1 MWSSQGLSIS
11 PPPGG
16 APDGFLHCNSSH
28 LTDFGGIVRIPLS
41 AEELLAEITS
51 IEFTFFTMD
60 DAADVLT
67 NFDVAGNPIIFS
79 MVFSA
84 IGLDFFMILFARW
97 RRHRRRVVKIR
108 KIASER
114 HAQRDTHWAE
124 KKVTIMKQQEEA
136 RLKNIARAYRLAKQ
150 NNLSLVS
157 LPPEL
162 RTEVVRIQQRLG
174 RSDVVATKL
183 QALVRNKYASN
194 RRVVPGEL
202 PSPPPSP
209 PDRLV
214 RPTTSSSARSREG
227 RDLRASLEAGAA
239 AHRAAE
245 LQAQR
250 KAQERAGQAGQRPT
264 SRKASPSLSSPRVR
278 PSRLPTQSSLN
289 DAYEVLGIEAGAPD
303 EHVLGRFMLLTRR
316 VRENLAAA
324 QRRGDDGEVHK
335 TLLNQLI
342 QARNIIEAAGRGTR
356 AIRSTATPEQAAHFV
371 IAAPTREQE
380 PAQKSVLEERTQA
393 STISVTSV
401 LVDDT
406 RDTNATSLSACTDS
420 ASVSREQTPTVR
432 PQDDV
437 SVLPVVVHRPPPTVA
452 HRAPPT
458 VAHRLPLNRVVA
470 ESLFKVVAN
479 GSARISIESM
489 KAYLRERGDVHE
501 EAIGR
506 LVAEIGINSD
516 GKMDLDEWTRG
527 WVHVQTPKAAW
538 ALNRVVAE
546 SLFKVVANG
555 SVRISIESMEA
566 YLRERGDVH
575 EEVIGR
581 LVAEIGI
588 NSDGKMDLDEWTRGW
603 VHVQTPKAAWAP
615 LPPRQGESLR
625 KETGTAVVSASGS
638 AKRWQHM
645 AARAKLGAEVEPR
658 TEVEAFMPAKAE
670 VEATTA
676 VKADEDLKE
685 RLQPKKLGRYFRS
698 FFGEYYRMLQRE
710 HGLVSAVLPAGEDTA
725 GDRLRDEDI
734 IQIFWTTM
742 MGNLCLISILTGGAP
757 LISITTIIYSLI
769 TCIILAAI
777 TIVVKVVFRWGNRL
791 RFRRR
796 PEPSNLTKLWRR
808 VRVIFKR
815 RQAISLA
822 DDSRSGSGSSALTP
836 PSRFVPM
843 SSRLHLLR
851 FMLAWVFNI
860 LLFISFCLLA
870 IIFGVTMG
878 PAQVHEVILA
888 WVLSLGFTW
897 IVVEPTEILAFTVS
911 EKNQTLRRIKD
922 FLVRIVSNLK
932 MLGLWPC

>member
-1 MWSSQGLSIS
+1 MHGAGDCSESGLCSGHGTCVDGLCKCNVGWAGNNCTTELLCSYWDEENQMWSSQGLSIS

-380 PAQKSVLEERTQA
+380 QAQKSVLEEQTQA
-393 STISVTSV
+393 STISVNSV

-432 PQDDV
+432 PQDDA

-489 KAYLRERGDVHE
+489 K
-501 EAIGR
+501 
-506 LVAEIGINSD
+506 
-516 GKMDLDEWTRG
+516 
-527 WVHVQTPKAAW
+527 
-538 ALNRVVAE
+538 
-546 SLFKVVANG
+546 
-555 SVRISIESMEA
+555 A

-625 KETGTAVVSASGS
+625 KETGTAVVSASGG

-670 VEATTA
+670 VEATTAVKAVQATTA

>member
-1 MWSSQGLSIS
+1 MHGAGDCSESGLCSGHGTCVDGLCKCNVGWAGNNCTTELLCSYWDEENQMWSSQGLSIS

-380 PAQKSVLEERTQA
+380 QAQKSVLEEQTQA

-432 PQDDV
+432 PQDDA

-489 KAYLRERGDVHE
+489 K
-501 EAIGR
+501 
-506 LVAEIGINSD
+506 
-516 GKMDLDEWTRG
+516 
-527 WVHVQTPKAAW
+527 
-538 ALNRVVAE
+538 
-546 SLFKVVANG
+546 
-555 SVRISIESMEA
+555 A

-625 KETGTAVVSASGS
+625 KETGTAVVSASGG

-658 TEVEAFMPAKAE
+658 TEVEAFMPDKAE
-670 VEATTA
+670 VEATTAVKAVQATTA

>member
-1 MWSSQGLSIS
+1 MGWTGNNCTTELVCSYWDEENQMWSSQGLSIS
-11 PPPGG
+11 PPPSG
-16 APDGFLHCNSSH
+16 AFDGFLHCNSSH

-41 AEELLAEITS
+41 AEELLEEITS

-67 NFDVAGNPIIFS
+67 SFDVAGNPIIFS

-97 RRHRRRVVKIR
+97 RWHRRRVVKMR

-114 HAQRDTHWAE
+114 HAQRDMHWAE
-124 KKVTIMKQQEEA
+124 KKATIMQQQEEA

-150 NNLSLVS
+150 NDLSLVS

-162 RTEVVRIQQRLG
+162 RTEVVRIRQRLG
-174 RSDVVATKL
+174 RSYLVASKLQVLARNKTASNRVATML
-183 QALVRNKYASN
+183 QALARNKYASN
-194 RRVVPGEL
+194 RRVVPGGL

-250 KAQERAGQAGQRPT
+250 KAQEKAGQAGQRPT

-289 DAYEVLGIEAGAPD
+289 DAYEVLGIEVGAPD
-303 EHVLGRFMLLTRR
+303 EHVLGKFMLLTRR

-324 QRRGDDGEVHK
+324 QRRGDDGQVHK

-342 QARNIIEAAGRGTR
+342 QARNIIEAAGRATR

-371 IAAPTREQE
+371 IAAPTRVQE
-380 PAQKSVLEERTQA
+380 PAQKSFLEEQTQT
-393 STISVTSV
+393 STISVNSV

-420 ASVSREQTPTVR
+420 PSVSRELTPTVR

-437 SVLPVVVHRPPPTVA
+437 TVLPVVALRPPPTIAPRPPPTVPLRPPPTVA
-452 HRAPPT
+452 PRP
-458 VAHRLPLNRVVA
+458 PLNRVVA

-489 KAYLRERGDVHE
+489 QAYLH
-501 EAIGR
+501 
-506 LVAEIGINSD
+506 
-516 GKMDLDEWTRG
+516 
-527 WVHVQTPKAAW
+527 
-538 ALNRVVAE
+538 
-546 SLFKVVANG
+546 
-555 SVRISIESMEA
+555 
-566 YLRERGDVH
+566 ERGDVH

-581 LVAEIGI
+581 LVAEINI

-615 LPPRQGESLR
+615 LPPRQRKSLR
-625 KETGTAVVSASGS
+625 KETGTTVVSASGG
-638 AKRWQHM
+638 AKRWQQM
-645 AARAKLGAEVEPR
+645 AGRAKLGAEVESR
-658 TEVEAFMPAKAE
+658 TAVEAFMPAKAE

-676 VKADEDLKE
+676 VKAVEAATAVKAMTDEDLKE
-685 RLQPKKLGRYFRS
+685 ILQPKKLASYFRS
-698 FFGEYYRMLQRE
+698 FFGDYYRMLQRE

-725 GDRLRDEDI
+725 GDRLRDENI

-757 LISITTIIYSLI
+757 LISITTIIYSLT

-791 RFRRR
+791 RFRRH
-796 PEPSNLTKLWRR
+796 PKTPNLIKIWRR
-808 VRVIFKR
+808 VRGMIFKR

-822 DDSRSGSGSSALTP
+822 DDSRSGSGSSTLTTQ
-836 PSRFVPM
+836 SRFVPM

-851 FMLAWVFNI
+851 FTLAWIFNI

-878 PAQVHEVILA
+878 PAQVQEIILA

-922 FLVRIVSNLK
+922 FLVRIVSKLK
-932 MLGLWPC
+932 TLGLWPC

>member
-1 MWSSQGLSIS
+1 MHGAGDCSESGLCSGHGTCVDGLCKCNVGWAGNNCTTELLCSYWDEENQMWSSQGLSIS
-11 PPPGG
+11 PPPSG

-380 PAQKSVLEERTQA
+380 QAQKSVLEEQTQA

-432 PQDDV
+432 PQDDA

-489 KAYLRERGDVHE
+489 K
-501 EAIGR
+501 
-506 LVAEIGINSD
+506 
-516 GKMDLDEWTRG
+516 
-527 WVHVQTPKAAW
+527 
-538 ALNRVVAE
+538 
-546 SLFKVVANG
+546 
-555 SVRISIESMEA
+555 A

-625 KETGTAVVSASGS
+625 KETGTAVVSASGG

-670 VEATTA
+670 VEATTAVKAVQATTA

>member
-1 MWSSQGLSIS
+1 
-11 PPPGG
+11 
-16 APDGFLHCNSSH
+16 
-28 LTDFGGIVRIPLS
+28 
-41 AEELLAEITS
+41 
-51 IEFTFFTMD
+51 
-60 DAADVLT
+60 
-67 NFDVAGNPIIFS
+67 
-79 MVFSA
+79 
-84 IGLDFFMILFARW
+84 
-97 RRHRRRVVKIR
+97 
-108 KIASER
+108 
-114 HAQRDTHWAE
+114 
-124 KKVTIMKQQEEA
+124 
-136 RLKNIARAYRLAKQ
+136 
-150 NNLSLVS
+150 
-157 LPPEL
+157 
-162 RTEVVRIQQRLG
+162 
-174 RSDVVATKL
+174 
-183 QALVRNKYASN
+183 
-194 RRVVPGEL
+194 
-202 PSPPPSP
+202 
-209 PDRLV
+209 
-214 RPTTSSSARSREG
+214 
-227 RDLRASLEAGAA
+227 
-239 AHRAAE
+239 
-245 LQAQR
+245 
-250 KAQERAGQAGQRPT
+250 
-264 SRKASPSLSSPRVR
+264 
-278 PSRLPTQSSLN
+278 
-289 DAYEVLGIEAGAPD
+289 
-303 EHVLGRFMLLTRR
+303 
-316 VRENLAAA
+316 
-324 QRRGDDGEVHK
+324 
-335 TLLNQLI
+335 
-342 QARNIIEAAGRGTR
+342 
-356 AIRSTATPEQAAHFV
+356 
-371 IAAPTREQE
+371 
-380 PAQKSVLEERTQA
+380 
-393 STISVTSV
+393 
-401 LVDDT
+401 
-406 RDTNATSLSACTDS
+406 
-420 ASVSREQTPTVR
+420 
-432 PQDDV
+432 
-437 SVLPVVVHRPPPTVA
+437 
-452 HRAPPT
+452 
-458 VAHRLPLNRVVA
+458 LNRVVA

-501 EAIGR
+501 E
-506 LVAEIGINSD
+506 
-516 GKMDLDEWTRG
+516 
-527 WVHVQTPKAAW
+527 
-538 ALNRVVAE
+538 
-546 SLFKVVANG
+546 
-555 SVRISIESMEA
+555 
-566 YLRERGDVH
+566 
-575 EEVIGR
+575 VIGR

-588 NSDGKMDLDEWTRGW
+588 NSDGKMDLDEWMRGW

-676 VKADEDLKE
+676 VKAVEATTAVKADEDLKE

-725 GDRLRDEDI
+725 GDRLRDENI

-922 FLVRIVSNLK
+922 FLVRIVSKLK

>member
-1 MWSSQGLSIS
+1 MHGAGDCSESGLCSGHGTCVDGLCKCNVGWAGNNCTTELLCSYWDEENQMWSSQGLSIS
-11 PPPGG
+11 PPPSG
-16 APDGFLHCNSSH
+16 APDGFLYCNSSH

-124 KKVTIMKQQEEA
+124 KKATIMKQQEEA
-136 RLKNIARAYRLAKQ
+136 RLKNIALAYRLAKQ

-162 RTEVVRIQQRLG
+162 RTEVVRIQQRRG

-303 EHVLGRFMLLTRR
+303 EQVLGKFMLLTRR

-437 SVLPVVVHRPPPTVA
+437 SVLPVVVHPPPPTVA

-501 EAIGR
+501 E
-506 LVAEIGINSD
+506 
-516 GKMDLDEWTRG
+516 
-527 WVHVQTPKAAW
+527 
-538 ALNRVVAE
+538 
-546 SLFKVVANG
+546 
-555 SVRISIESMEA
+555 
-566 YLRERGDVH
+566 
-575 EEVIGR
+575 VIGR

-588 NSDGKMDLDEWTRGW
+588 NSDGKMDLDEWMRGW

-625 KETGTAVVSASGS
+625 KETGTAVVSASGG

-670 VEATTA
+670 VEATTAVKAVQATTA

>member
-1 MWSSQGLSIS
+1 MHGAGDCSESGLCSGHGTCVDGLCKCNVGWAGNNCTTELLCSYWDEENQMWSSQGLSIS

-303 EHVLGRFMLLTRR
+303 EQVLGKFMLLTRR

-380 PAQKSVLEERTQA
+380 QAQKSVLEEQTQA

-432 PQDDV
+432 PQDDA

-489 KAYLRERGDVHE
+489 K
-501 EAIGR
+501 
-506 LVAEIGINSD
+506 
-516 GKMDLDEWTRG
+516 
-527 WVHVQTPKAAW
+527 
-538 ALNRVVAE
+538 
-546 SLFKVVANG
+546 
-555 SVRISIESMEA
+555 A

-625 KETGTAVVSASGS
+625 KETGTAVVSASGG

-658 TEVEAFMPAKAE
+658 TEVEAFMPDKAE
-670 VEATTA
+670 VEATTAVKAVQATTA

>member
-1 MWSSQGLSIS
+1 MHGAGDCSESGLCSGHGTCVDGLCKCNVGWAGNNCTTELLCSYWDEENQMWSSQGLSIS

-380 PAQKSVLEERTQA
+380 PAQKSVLEEQTQA

-432 PQDDV
+432 PQDDA

-489 KAYLRERGDVHE
+489 K
-501 EAIGR
+501 
-506 LVAEIGINSD
+506 
-516 GKMDLDEWTRG
+516 
-527 WVHVQTPKAAW
+527 
-538 ALNRVVAE
+538 
-546 SLFKVVANG
+546 
-555 SVRISIESMEA
+555 A

-625 KETGTAVVSASGS
+625 KETGTAVVSASGG

-670 VEATTA
+670 VEATTAVKAVQATTA

>member
-1 MWSSQGLSIS
+1 MHGAGDCSESGLCSGHGTCVDGLCKCNVGWAGNNCTTELLCSYWDEENQMWSSQGLSIS

-380 PAQKSVLEERTQA
+380 QAQKSVLEEQTQA

-432 PQDDV
+432 PQDDA

-489 KAYLRERGDVHE
+489 K
-501 EAIGR
+501 
-506 LVAEIGINSD
+506 
-516 GKMDLDEWTRG
+516 
-527 WVHVQTPKAAW
+527 
-538 ALNRVVAE
+538 
-546 SLFKVVANG
+546 
-555 SVRISIESMEA
+555 A

-625 KETGTAVVSASGS
+625 KETGTAVVSASGG

-670 VEATTA
+670 VEATTAVKAVQATTA